1 MLNIKSTR
9 LSDECNKAIIE
20 AQESSLENAAMKAQL
35 KHMAM
40 GMEEKEKENE
50 ELREQLR
57 CTQSA
62 QVAVNEVRRAL
73 KRQVKALES
82 TLLKEKSVL
91 KEVQEDLKT
100 FQDING
106 QLEETVMGLKAELE
120 GSVMRE
126 KGLGVELKKQRE
138 VLLYI
143 NKISAEN
150 EALRRKSLGLQPPSS
165 S

>member
-1 MLNIKSTR
+1 
-9 LSDECNKAIIE
+9 
-20 AQESSLENAAMKAQL
+20 MKAQL

-40 GMEEKEKENE
+40 GMEEKEKQNE

-62 QVAVNEVRRAL
+62 QIEANEVRRAL
-73 KRQVKALES
+73 KRQVKALENS
-82 TLLKEKSVL
+82 LLKEKSAL
-91 KEVQEDLKT
+91 NEVQEALKT
-100 FQDING
+100 TQDMNG
-106 QLEETVMGLKAELE
+106 QLEVTVMGLKAELE
-120 GSVMRE
+120 ESSIRG
-126 KGLGVELKKQRE
+126 KGLEEELKKQRE

-150 EALRRKSLGLQPPSS
+150 DALRRKSLGLQPPSS